1 MSGATPLDNPKHE
14 RFALLV
20 AQAEVSAAEAYRET
34 ISKKAMAK
42 TQHEAASRLCA
53 DGKVAARIK
62 YLRGW
67 ARQKAEERA
76 EKVTLTMAEKQEFLA
91 RIVKCK
97 GAKLDEEKDG
107 DLINGVTFD
116 QHGNRTL
123 KIPDKLAALKLHND
137 LVGEGAEKIEI
148 VIRKL

>member
-1 MSGATPLDNPKHE
+1 MNGATPLPNPKYE

-20 AQAEVSAAEAYRET
+20 AQAEVSSAEAYRECV
-34 ISKKAMAK
+34 SDKCAAK
-42 TQHEAASRLCA
+42 TSHERASRLCA
-53 DGKVAARIK
+53 DDKVKARIE
-62 YLRGW
+62 YLRGL

-76 EKVTLTMAEKQEFLA
+76 EKVTLSMAEKQEFLA